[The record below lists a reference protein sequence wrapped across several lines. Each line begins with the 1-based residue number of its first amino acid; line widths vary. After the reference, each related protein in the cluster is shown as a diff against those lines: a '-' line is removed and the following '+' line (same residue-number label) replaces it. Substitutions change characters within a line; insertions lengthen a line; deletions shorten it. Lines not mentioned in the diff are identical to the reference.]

1 MEDVFVG
8 YLRDCGKIGGIVMF
22 FLAELYKMIMVSAM
36 NDITGKKF
44 SLQDWV
50 TRRAANQVGG
60 MASRVSVAESVQPV
74 AIKRAVNGDDDALA
88 SLDSADQEQDDRDVI
103 MSHMTGHVDMSREN
117 QEQSEDKMAI
127 EAFKAESKAAIP
139 EGSPSVSSA
148 GGGAVQQLQIVR
160 LLSDLGERLRQSE
173 KEREVLW
180 KELESCRKLIS
191 DLDGKNSKSEL
202 SYKSLKE
209 KVSEKE
215 QFITDLLEK
224 QNALEDLVKAQG
236 VTFETAKT
244 EQTDLKGKLEEKL
257 SNIETAAGS
266 AIVRI
271 EDALV
276 ENSKLAKRVEQL
288 SQDKV
293 RLSRKLEAMEE
304 ALTQTQD
311 TLKAKALV
319 LLTDQALATRTNLPQ
334 TPAWTG
340 DDTLRVSARAQSVEQ
355 GSREPARNMAQDTG
369 PLADIAASIKKQQ
382 QASDISNKAFVV
394 ALVVLVI
401 ASGVLIS
408 QINYKSLPMFS
419 GSASPENAV
428 VDQASI
434 AKEPDQQQLM
444 ADIAKLA
451 SQIEPAAEDAQDVAQ
466 SGALHLSTD
475 EILEPTEFD
484 KAIDA
489 EDRAL
494 EKFNAEAPA
503 GEVSSRIKPD
513 ASLLKSVKAIE
524 AKAFDGDAMAQHDLA
539 AIYTAGHSGV
549 KVNYDRAA
557 KWFFEAAHQNISN
570 AQYNLGV
577 LTQQGLGVKQDI
589 GQAIDLYRVA
599 AANGHSEAEYN
610 LAIAYIEGVGT
621 EYNPQIAAAYF
632 QKAAA
637 GGIVE
642 GAYNLG
648 LLHENGLLG
657 ESQPDEA
664 VFWYSLA
671 ANKGNEQAQ
680 AALKALKT
688 QLSMSDED
696 AARIV
701 DRIAQTKPG
710 FADQNGHASM
720 PEAGNNIMKAAQ
732 NQVETPAVTG
742 SIKSPASSSVESGV
756 VTQIQEQLRQTGYY
770 DGSLD
775 GKLSGNLTS
784 AIKDYQRAQGLKQ
797 DGLAN
802 ENLLVRLLS
811 DQLPASGE

>member
-1 MEDVFVG
+1 
-8 YLRDCGKIGGIVMF
+8 
-22 FLAELYKMIMVSAM
+22 MVSAM
-36 NDITGKKF
+36 DDITGKKF

-74 AIKRAVNGDDDALA
+74 SIKRAVNGDDDALA
-88 SLDSADQEQDDRDVI
+88 SFDSAGQDQEDDRDVI
-103 MSHMTGHVDMSREN
+103 MSHMTGGHDDLSQEN
-117 QEQSEDKMAI
+117 QEQSEDEMAS
-127 EAFKAESKAAIP
+127 EALKAENRATVSESSTPTNMIS
-139 EGSPSVSSA
+139 GSAMSTGA
-148 GGGAVQQLQIVR
+148 GQQLQIVR

-180 KELESCRKLIS
+180 KELETCRKQIS
-191 DLDGKNSKSEL
+191 ELDGKNSKSEL
-202 SYKSLKE
+202 SYKTLQE

-215 QFITDLLEK
+215 QFITDMLDK
-224 QNALEDLVKAQG
+224 QTALEELVKAQSA
-236 VTFETAKT
+236 TFESAKT
-244 EQTDLKGKLEEKL
+244 EQSDLKGKLEEKL
-257 SNIETAAGS
+257 TNIETAAGS

-288 SQDKV
+288 SQDKA

-340 DDTLRVSARAQSVEQ
+340 DDTLKVSARAQAVEQ
-355 GSREPARNMAQDTG
+355 GMKAPINDPLRDTG

-382 QASDISNKAFVV
+382 RASDISNKTFVV

-419 GSASPENAV
+419 GGNNTEVSEVKNPAPAA
-428 VDQASI
+428 DQ
-434 AKEPDQQQLM
+434 PDQKQLM

-451 SQIEPAAEDAQDVAQ
+451 NQIEPAAADATETLKTDEAQ
-466 SGALHLSTD
+466 GSKD

-494 EKFNAEAPA
+494 EKFNSEALS
-503 GEVSSRIKPD
+503 GDVSTRIKPD
-513 ASLLKSVKAIE
+513 ASLPKSVKAIE
-524 AKAFDGDAMAQHDLA
+524 AKAFEGDATAQHDLA

-557 KWFFEAAHQNISN
+557 KWFTEAAHQNIAN

-599 AANGHSEAEYN
+599 AANGHPEAEYN

-671 ANKGNEQAQ
+671 ANKGSEQAK
-680 AALKALKT
+680 AALKTLKT

-701 DRIAQTKPG
+701 DRIAQSKPG
-710 FADQNGHASM
+710 FIDQEGHASM
-720 PEAGNNIMKAAQ
+720 PDA
-732 NQVETPAVTG
+732 
-742 SIKSPASSSVESGV
+742 ASSDMNAEKIPSKVSTALNAAKKSAQPVAAEV
-756 VTQIQEQLRQTGYY
+756 VTQIQDQLSALGYY
-770 DGSLD
+770 EGAVD
-775 GKLSGNLTS
+775 GKLSNALS
-784 AIKDYQRAQGLKQ
+784 DSIKAYQKSEGIKQ
-797 DGLAN
+797 DGLAS
-802 ENLLVRLLS
+802 ENLLVRLLA
-811 DQLPASGE
+811 DQGPASGE